1 MNIFAKVKRR
11 IRVWKELS
19 VNHSN
24 IVEKYKDKKSPHAI
38 FKESQILVL
47 TSAFEGLPLV
57 LIEGLFFS
65 LPEVSFDCP
74 CGPADII
81 DDGQNGFL
89 IPCFDEDL
97 FAEKLLQLMED
108 DSLRERFSLRAKE
121 KSSSFLPENIMP
133 LWDHLLK
140 SLE

>member
-1 MNIFAKVKRR
+1 MKKIKNVKFLGH
-11 IRVWKELS
+11 IL
-19 VNHSN
+19 
-24 IVEKYKDKKSPHAI
+24 SPHAI

-108 DSLRERFSLRAKE
+108 DSLRERFSLRTKE